1 MTCVTKLDKRAQKV
15 LSHSVFVCALT
26 AVIIGVVLLLLLS
39 ILYAINHTLDI

>member
-26 AVIIGVVLLLLLS
+26 AVIIRGVLLLVGG
-39 ILYAINHTLDI
+39 II